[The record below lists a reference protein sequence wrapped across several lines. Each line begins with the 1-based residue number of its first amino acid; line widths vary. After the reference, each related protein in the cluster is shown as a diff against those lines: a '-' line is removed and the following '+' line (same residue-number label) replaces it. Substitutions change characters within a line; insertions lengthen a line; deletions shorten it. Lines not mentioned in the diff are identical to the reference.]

1 MNDYRA
7 LLRATIAGDDLPEQ
21 AMTFAIG
28 QVMDGAW
35 SSVQSAAFLAAL
47 AAKGESAAE
56 VVGAAHAMRARGV
69 HVEHDLPLVV
79 DTCGTGGDG
88 ASTINVS
95 TAAGFVLAGCGLHVA
110 KHGNR
115 AASSACGSADVLE
128 ASGIALDATPELAR
142 RQLEAE
148 RFAFLFAPAYHP
160 AMKEVAP
167 VRRELGVRTIFNILG
182 PLANPARATHQVV
195 GVATRAHLE
204 LIGMALV
211 ALGTCAAAIVH
222 AQSGI
227 DEVAGDVP
235 THVYQFGRN
244 GATHWVLDPAE
255 FGIVAPADA
264 LRGGSPAVNAAA
276 LRAILAGE
284 RSPRA
289 DVVALNAAL
298 ALVIAERAS
307 DLAEGLAVARNALG
321 SGAAFAVFERLRGV
335 ASADFPPTVLP
346 ELYASKES
354 SR

>member
-1 MNDYRA
+1 VNEYRA
-7 LLRATIAGDDLPEQ
+7 LLRALIAGDDLPEQ
-21 AMTFAIG
+21 AMTFAVG
-28 QVMDGAW
+28 QVMDGVW
-35 SSVQSAAFLAAL
+35 SSVQSGAFLAAL
-47 AAKGESAAE
+47 ATKGESAAE
-56 VVGAAHAMRARGV
+56 VVGAAEAMRARAL

-88 ASTINVS
+88 AGTINVS

-128 ASGIALDATPELAR
+128 ASGIALDVTPEVAR

-160 AMKEVAP
+160 AMKEVAS

-204 LIGMALV
+204 LVGTALA
-211 ALGTCAAAIVH
+211 ALGTRAAAVVH
-222 AQSGI
+222 AESGI

-235 THVYQFGRN
+235 THVDQFARSGV
-244 GATHWVLDPAE
+244 THWVLDPAE
-255 FGIVAPADA
+255 FGVVAPADA
-264 LRGGSPAVNAAA
+264 LRGGSAAVNAAA
-276 LRAILAGE
+276 LRAILGGE

-289 DVVALNAAL
+289 DVVALNAGL
-298 ALVIAERAS
+298 ALVVAERATG
-307 DLAEGLAVARNALG
+307 LAEGLALARDALAN
-321 SGAAFAVFERLRGV
+321 GAALAVFERLRGAAAANFTV
-335 ASADFPPTVLP
+335 TVLP
-346 ELYASKES
+346 DSYASKES